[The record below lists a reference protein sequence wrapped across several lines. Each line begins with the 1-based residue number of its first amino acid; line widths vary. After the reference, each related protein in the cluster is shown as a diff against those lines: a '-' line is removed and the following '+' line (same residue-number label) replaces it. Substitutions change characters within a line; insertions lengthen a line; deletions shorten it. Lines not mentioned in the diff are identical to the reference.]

1 MNPENNLKK
10 RKHMYNMLYKAKLR
24 AKAKE
29 IPCDVDLEYLCSI
42 APDICPVFGFELLW
56 GRNSK
61 TKRGSSQDASPSLD
75 RINPEK
81 GYVKGNVAIISNKAN
96 MIKSNAKLRELYA
109 VADWLHD
116 KLKEIDKYGSLRP
129 PSIFDP
135 ANTYVQRPTNPR
147 VNTSAAA
154 RQRGG
159 Y

>member
-1 MNPENNLKK
+1 MNPDNNLKK
-10 RKHMYNMLYKAKLR
+10 RKHIYNMLYRAKKR
-24 AKAKE
+24 AKAKD

-42 APDICPVFGFELLW
+42 APDICPVLGVELLW
-56 GRNSK
+56 DTTTK
-61 TKRGSSQDASPSLD
+61 TKRGSPQHASPSLD
-75 RINPEK
+75 RVDPNK

-96 MIKSNAKLRELYA
+96 MIKCDAKLRELYA

-116 KLKEIDKYGSLRP
+116 RLKEIEKHGSLRP

-135 ANTYVQRPTNPR
+135 ANTYIQRPTNPR
-147 VNTSAAA
+147 VDSSAAA

>member
-1 MNPENNLKK
+1 MLEKSK
-10 RKHMYNMLYKAKLR
+10 RR
-24 AKAKE
+24 AASKE
-29 IPCDVDLEYLCSI
+29 VEFDLDLDYLCSI
-42 APDICPVFGFELLW
+42 APNICPVFGFELLW
-56 GRNSK
+56 GRGSK
-61 TKRGSSQDASPSLD
+61 ARAGSPEAASPSLD

-116 KLKEIDKYGSLRP
+116 KLKEIEKYGSLRP

-135 ANTYVQRPTNPR
+135 ANTYIQRPTNPR
-147 VNTSAAA
+147 VDTSAAA
-154 RQRGG
+154 RKRGG